1 MSFTAISVL
10 SFGIYIGL
18 LSFVLVF
25 ASDLLFTLLG
35 LPAAE
40 DYWVLIAGML
50 LFGLAIYYVYAAAT
64 EMTSF
69 MRLTAIMRGLVL
81 PFFLTLVL
89 LDEAPVPILIIGT
102 LDFIFALW
110 TFLALRRD
118 RVRVRSATG

>member
-25 ASDLLFTLLG
+25 APDFLFALLG
-35 LPAAE
+35 VPPAA

-50 LFGLAIYYVYAAAT
+50 FFGLALYYVYAAVT

-69 MRLTAIMRGLVL
+69 MKLTAVARCLVL
-81 PFFLTLVL
+81 PYLLILVL
-89 LDEAPVPILIIGT
+89 LDMAPAPILIFGLID
-102 LDFIFALW
+102 LLFALW
-110 TFLALRRD
+110 TFLGLRRD
-118 RVRVRSATG
+118 ALQGP